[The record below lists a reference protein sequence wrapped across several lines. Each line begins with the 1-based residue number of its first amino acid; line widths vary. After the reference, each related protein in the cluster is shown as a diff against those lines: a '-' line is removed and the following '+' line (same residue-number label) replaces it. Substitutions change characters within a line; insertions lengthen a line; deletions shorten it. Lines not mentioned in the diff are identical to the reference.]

1 MAACAFGLTMLPT
14 VSVVL
19 RAVGGVDLVVHVV
32 RFDEENV
39 LVDAAGFDVGFVA
52 RLGAAEP

>member
-1 MAACAFGLTMLPT
+1 
-14 VSVVL
+14 VVL
-19 RAVGGVDLVVHVV
+19 RAVGGVDLVIHVV
-32 RFDEENV
+32 RFGEENV